1 MSAHNT
7 PSFYASPQEA
17 LEGAAGGVPL
27 CRLPARG
34 HGRRRAGLPR
44 RRRRRERAD
53 RPRDADAER
62 RRRAPPLRLEPLQ
75 LRLPRAGP
83 LAPDRARLPLVADPH
98 RQRRGRP
105 APAADREGD
114 RAGGAR
120 REDRLHAPPH
130 RALHAGRQR
139 RDQHARRRGRER
151 RRRVRRPRRE
161 DLRGQGPL
169 GERRR
174 DAAAQ
179 LRLLVP
185 AAQERARL
193 LRVRRAERLREG
205 LRPRRRR
212 GGPLRQP
219 APLLEPRR
227 AQRSSRRSTSA
238 SRGSSRSRSA
248 GSTTPRPRR
257 ASSAPRSRARCGASA
272 ATTAAG
278 RPSR

>member
-1 MSAHNT
+1 MHAHNA

-17 LEGAAGGVPL
+17 LEGPPEEFLYLACLHEGTGVDAPDFL
-27 CRLPARG
+27 AVVD
-34 HGRRRAGLPR
+34 ADD
-44 RRRRRERAD
+44 RAD
-53 RPRDADAER
+53 RARDADAER

-75 LRLPRAGP
+75 LGLPRAGS
-83 LAPDRARLPLVADPH
+83 LAPDRAGLPLVADPH

-114 RAGGAR
+114 RAGGAG

-139 RDQHARRRGRER
+139 RDQHARRRRRER
-151 RRRVRRPRRE
+151 RRRLRGARRE
-161 DLRGQGPL
+161 DVRGQGPL

-185 AAQERARL
+185 AAQERPDL
-193 LRVRRAERLREG
+193 IRVRRAEQLRER
-205 LRPRRRR
+205 LRPRRRG

-227 AQRSSRRSTSA
+227 AHASSRRSISA
-238 SRGSSRSRSA
+238 RRGSSRSRCA
-248 GSTTPRPRR
+248 GFTTPRRRR

-272 ATTAAG
+272 ATTAVGAPT
-278 RPSR
+278 R